1 VFIACC
7 QKLQPDGKML
17 FPTSVGRHAFRI
29 SCSSALLLIVLV
41 FARATPLVAQTK
53 LGAVSGVVTLE
64 GARDPIPFALVRL
77 LPVDSQVASGRQGL
91 TNSQGRFHFA
101 SVPVGSYHL
110 QLLRIGYRPVL
121 SPVIEVRA
129 GDTLE
134 QDLHGSTL
142 GIPLPA
148 MIVYGEDACLGAER
162 VASDPYLTALWDDV
176 RKGVEIRRA
185 FELRYRYNRSLGQ
198 TTETLVPSRPAV
210 RRVRADTTVSE
221 PDSVL
226 IREERTRARRIA
238 EGFGKGNS
246 LILPDEKEL
255 LDDAFLREHCIVPV
269 PTEAE
274 GATGVR
280 FRQSAKRRDGFGI
293 QGTIWVDNTT
303 RLMRRLELEYL
314 NGDKPFSEATVEY
327 ANVAVVGTV
336 LRLPTTGV
344 VALRPLQAPRGTTVS
359 GTISFS
365 YWGFEEVRPK

>member
-1 VFIACC
+1 
-7 QKLQPDGKML
+7 
-17 FPTSVGRHAFRI
+17 
-29 SCSSALLLIVLV
+29 
-41 FARATPLVAQTK
+41 
-53 LGAVSGVVTLE
+53 
-64 GARDPIPFALVRL
+64 
-77 LPVDSQVASGRQGL
+77 
-91 TNSQGRFHFA
+91 
-101 SVPVGSYHL
+101 
-110 QLLRIGYRPVL
+110 
-121 SPVIEVRA
+121 
-129 GDTLE
+129 
-134 QDLHGSTL
+134 
-142 GIPLPA
+142 
-148 MIVYGEDACLGAER
+148 
-162 VASDPYLTALWDDV
+162 LTALWDDV

-280 FRQSAKRRDGFGI
+280 FRQSAKRRDGSGI

-344 VALRPLQAPRGTTVS
+344 VSLRPLQAPRGTTVS